1 MLKNRRDVPKN
12 SWSSAAAW
20 FLCFVLIGCLA
31 VRTVFVHVFPHE
43 EIKKQSQS
51 QYWSQVRVAAS
62 RGDIRDRNGQALAL
76 SVPSISFF
84 IDPMYWSSENADVLE
99 PFFGADIANKFRK
112 ELPGR
117 FHWVM
122 RKVPQDIAKQVIE
135 QKIPGLFTIRESHR
149 MYPHSELASHVIG
162 FCDVDDY
169 GLSGIEREWNKALFS
184 PPQNRFFVRDAR
196 GNLLDMLGSNA
207 GAPDTGVGS
216 VKLTLDSKIQQIVE
230 WKLKDG
236 AEEYKAK
243 WGAGICV
250 NPQTGEIYAMAS
262 YPPIDLNDRGS
273 FKNAEKLRNNVTS
286 MVYEPGST
294 FKPIILGIAK
304 EMGVVSDNF
313 HFKCTKRIRVADGVI
328 GDVAAHGDVTL
339 EGLLIKSCNTGM
351 ASIGNNQKMT
361 PYATWG
367 MLKQFGFG
375 VKSGVELSGEEEG
388 LLRNPEE
395 WHGVT
400 KANVA
405 IGQGLAVTPLQLAM
419 GISAI
424 ANGGELLKPYIVAEV
439 KNSKGEIIHEGRRR
453 VRNSVMNARTS
464 EWLRRALYK
473 TVEEGT
479 GKAARIGGIPV
490 AGKTGTA
497 QLAASGAYAKGRYV
511 SSFVGFWPYEKPEYL
526 LFIVLGEPDPGGKY
540 YGGEIAAPVFRA
552 VVNDMVQLSLL
563 ASSAVPAE

>member
-1 MLKNRRDVPKN
+1 
-12 SWSSAAAW
+12 
-20 FLCFVLIGCLA
+20 
-31 VRTVFVHVFPHE
+31 
-43 EIKKQSQS
+43 
-51 QYWSQVRVAAS
+51 VATS

-84 IDPMYWSSENADVLE
+84 IDPMYWSTASADALE
-99 PFFGADIANKFRK
+99 PFFGHEIAGKFK
-112 ELPGR
+112 GNLPGR

-122 RKVPQDIAKQVIE
+122 RKVPQDIAKQVIAM
-135 QKIPGLFTIRESHR
+135 KIPGLFTIRESHR

-162 FCDVDDY
+162 FCDVDDF

-207 GAPDTGVGS
+207 GMFDTGAGS

-230 WKLKDG
+230 WKLRDG
-236 AEEYKAK
+236 AEKYNAQ
-243 WGAGICV
+243 WGAGVCV

-262 YPPIDLNDRGS
+262 YPMVDLNDRSS
-273 FKNAEKLRNNVTS
+273 FKNQEMLKNNVTGR
-286 MVYEPGST
+286 VYEPGAT
-294 FKPIILGIAK
+294 FKPILLGIAK

-313 HFKCTKRIRVADGVI
+313 RFTCTKRIRVADGVI
-328 GDVAAHGDVTL
+328 GDVSAHGNLTL

-351 ASIGNNQKMT
+351 AFIGNDKQMI
-361 PYATWG
+361 PYDTWG
-367 MLKQFGFG
+367 RLKQFGFG
-375 VKSGVELSGEEEG
+375 AKSGVELSGEEEG

-395 WHGVT
+395 WLGVT

-424 ANGGELLKPYIVAEV
+424 ANGGQLLKPYIVAEV
-439 KNSKGEIIHEGRRR
+439 KNSNGEIIHQGQRRI
-453 VRNSVMNARTS
+453 RNSVLNAQTAK
-464 EWLRRALYK
+464 WLRQTLYK

-479 GKAARIGGIPV
+479 GKEARINGIPV

-497 QLAASGAYAKGRYV
+497 QLASSGAYVKGRYA

-526 LFIVLGEPDPGGKY
+526 LLIVLGEPKGTKY
-540 YGGEIAAPVFRA
+540 YGGEIAAPVFKA
-552 VVNDMVQLSLL
+552 VVEDMVQLSLL
-563 ASSAVPAE
+563 ANASSGGGNENRGK